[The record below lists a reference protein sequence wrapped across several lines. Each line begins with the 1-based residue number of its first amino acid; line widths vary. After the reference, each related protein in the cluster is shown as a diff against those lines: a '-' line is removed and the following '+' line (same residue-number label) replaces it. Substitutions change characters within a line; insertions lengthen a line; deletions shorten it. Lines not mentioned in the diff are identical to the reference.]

1 MDSALQNKYFVSA
14 ASIMLITSSGLLKPI
29 FPAKMLKNT
38 FVKAAIV
45 YAVFYMVDKN
55 VTLSILLTVA
65 YLTSLNIIEGFEEG
79 KEESENLLDEAEE
92 DMSKVES
99 DVVSEVEPEAA
110 EVEQEVEPEVESA
123 AAEVESAETEV
134 QPVLEAAG
142 AAPGSEAAEVE
153 TEAESVAAEAE
164 SAVAE
169 EEPEMEEVESA
180 VAEVEPE
187 MEEVEPEMAEVE
199 TEVEEK
205 PATVVDAVKAV
216 TKKAVKNVKKVMG
229 YDDDDDNYKEVDNYP
244 TRKPRKF
251 PVPFKQEHEIK
262 GIISDYTDTGHSF

>member
-79 KEESENLLDEAEE
+79 KEGSENLLDEAEE

-110 EVEQEVEPEVESA
+110 EIEQEVEPEMEEVESA
-123 AAEVESAETEV
+123 AAEVESAATEV

-153 TEAESVAAEAE
+153 TEAES
-164 SAVAE
+164 
-169 EEPEMEEVESA
+169 A

-187 MEEVEPEMAEVE
+187 MEEVEPEMEEVE
-199 TEVEEK
+199 PEMEEVEPEMEEVEEK

>member
-14 ASIMLITSSGLLKPI
+14 ASIMLITTSGLLKPI

-55 VTLSILLTVA
+55 VTLSVLLTVA

-79 KEESENLLDEAEE
+79 KEGSENVLDEVEE
-92 DMSKVES
+92 
-99 DVVSEVEPEAA
+99 EVEPAA
-110 EVEQEVEPEVESA
+110 EEVESA
-123 AAEVESAETEV
+123 VAEVL
-134 QPVLEAAG
+134 PVLEAAG

-153 TEAESVAAEAE
+153 
-164 SAVAE
+164 
-169 EEPEMEEVESA
+169 PEM
-180 VAEVEPE
+180 AEVETE
-187 MEEVEPEMAEVE
+187 VEEVEPEMAEVE
-199 TEVEEK
+199 TEVEEVEPEMAEVETEVEEE

-216 TKKAVKNVKKVMG
+216 TKKAVKKVKKVIG
-229 YDDDDDNYKEVDNYP
+229 FEDDDDNYKEVDDYP

-262 GIISDYTDTGHSF
+262 GIISNYTDTGHSF

>member
-29 FPAKMLKNT
+29 FPAEMLKNK

-123 AAEVESAETEV
+123 ATEVESAATEV

-153 TEAESVAAEAE
+153 TE
-164 SAVAE
+164 
-169 EEPEMEEVESA
+169 VESA
-180 VAEVEPE
+180 VEPE
-187 MEEVEPEMAEVE
+187 MEEVEPEMEEVE
-199 TEVEEK
+199 TEVEEQ

-216 TKKAVKNVKKVMG
+216 TKKAVKNVKKVIG
-229 YDDDDDNYKEVDNYP
+229 YDDDDDNYKEVAKHP
-244 TRKPRKF
+244 IRKPRKF

>member
-79 KEESENLLDEAEE
+79 KEGSENLLDEAEE

-99 DVVSEVEPEAA
+99 DVVFDVEPEAA
-110 EVEQEVEPEVESA
+110 EVEQEVEPE
-123 AAEVESAETEV
+123 
-134 QPVLEAAG
+134 
-142 AAPGSEAAEVE
+142 
-153 TEAESVAAEAE
+153 
-164 SAVAE
+164 
-169 EEPEMEEVESA
+169 ME
-180 VAEVEPE
+180 EVEPE
-187 MEEVEPEMAEVE
+187 MEEVESEMEEVE
-199 TEVEEK
+199 TAVEEK
-205 PATVVDAVKAV
+205 PVTVVDAVKAV

-229 YDDDDDNYKEVDNYP
+229 YDDDDDDNYKEVDNYP